1 MQMSRD
7 DHTQWESFLSND
19 EDMGEDIEHT
29 DEESES
35 ESEVSESD
43 KAFIDSQED
52 FYELGDYDPDYHTED
67 ENISSSASS
76 SDNETSIPWQIG
88 DGEISVLDEREIEGG
103 NGAVTQLLISC
114 WVEERVMREI
124 LKLLSVSNREGVD

>member
-1 MQMSRD
+1 
-7 DHTQWESFLSND
+7 
-19 EDMGEDIEHT
+19 MGEDIEHT

-52 FYELGDYDPDYHTED
+52 LYELGDYDPDYHTED

-76 SDNETSIPWQIG
+76 SDNETS

-103 NGAVTQLLISC
+103 NGTVTQLLISC
-114 WVEERVMREI
+114 WVEERIMREI